1 MRVGESG
8 STGVLE
14 ITDMIFSTRG
24 PAAGAIVVEWN
35 IHSDEQGGA
44 GMWDSHIR
52 YVPTSFG
59 LLCSVL
65 ITFFYLDSAVVSSLP
80 YDRGTEK

>member
-1 MRVGESG
+1 MIRAGESG

-35 IHSDEQGGA
+35 VHEPSGQQGTA
-44 GMWDSHIR
+44 GTWDTHIILGGS
-52 YVPTSFG
+52 T
-59 LLCSVL
+59 
-65 ITFFYLDSAVVSSLP
+65 
-80 YDRGTEK
+80 